1 MQSLSHW
8 TTKEDPSVVVVIII
22 EEHGLGVP
30 NQLQMVFAP
39 GGKLFLLV
47 TWSQPALALHL
58 PGQKLWELMMTSGRN
73 WRGQTEQRICPEPEE
88 PTTQAQV
95 AI

>member
-1 MQSLSHW
+1 MLA
-8 TTKEDPSVVVVIII
+8 TVVVIII

-58 PGQKLWELMMTSGRN
+58 PGQKL
-73 WRGQTEQRICPEPEE
+73 
-88 PTTQAQV
+88 
-95 AI
+95 